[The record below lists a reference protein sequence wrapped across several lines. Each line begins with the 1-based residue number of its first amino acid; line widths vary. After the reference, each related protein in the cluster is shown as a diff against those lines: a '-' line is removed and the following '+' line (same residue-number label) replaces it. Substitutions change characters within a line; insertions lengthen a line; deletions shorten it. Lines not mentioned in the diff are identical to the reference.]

1 MTNVC
6 VTACRLRLKRF
17 GSVFTA
23 GRMRMKMR
31 EKRFWVVKNSGWYRK
46 DGKDL
51 VFDNKKE
58 AEKVARQAALM
69 RARVW
74 VEEVEEGEFENV

>member
-1 MTNVC
+1 
-6 VTACRLRLKRF
+6 
-17 GSVFTA
+17 
-23 GRMRMKMR
+23 MR